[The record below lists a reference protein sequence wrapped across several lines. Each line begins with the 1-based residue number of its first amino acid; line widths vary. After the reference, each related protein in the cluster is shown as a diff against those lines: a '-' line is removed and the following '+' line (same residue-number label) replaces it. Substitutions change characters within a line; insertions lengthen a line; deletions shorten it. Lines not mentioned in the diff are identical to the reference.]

1 MEVLLFQWKQWGGG
15 YDADIFIYFKIPHT
29 IMEKSDDLV
38 CPHCGYKALYWRKRA
53 GNYSC
58 QKCGKSSSRK
68 QILDSGRSKWSSAVL
83 IVIRINP
90 VSLNSP
96 RGSAMGMRLIVWRVA
111 RWKTKWM
118 GSPTENIRALSG
130 SECRR
135 KPCKRAW
142 QAAVLHLE
150 RMSHEQY
157 GSAKMR
163 RYRIYL
169 YVGWWSKMCL
179 RQFLV
184 GLRPYWWGWGDLEQN
199 V

>member
-83 IVIRINP
+83 IVIPINP

-150 RMSHEQY
+150 RMNHDKTIIY
-157 GSAKMR
+157 GKNIGSDIPQSVWILSTFISSR
-163 RYRIYL
+163 
-169 YVGWWSKMCL
+169 
-179 RQFLV
+179 
-184 GLRPYWWGWGDLEQN
+184 DLSIFQKR
-199 V
+199 